1 MITEVKHFKEQR
13 DEIRRWEKLRDEK
26 VRGPLGGPELPEKL
40 II

>member
-13 DEIRRWEKLRDEK
+13 DQIRRWEKLRDEK
-26 VRGPLGGPELPEKL
+26 VRSPLCADLLQKL